1 MIPRYQTL
9 LSHHPMKQATSV
21 TKASYDRAAESYS
34 KTEPDSVATSDGEKS
49 ALPWPTFIQMV
60 SPDIL
65 LAEAHL
71 IEIERKKVLKE
82 RPIPSS
88 SDSNGY

>member
-1 MIPRYQTL
+1 
-9 LSHHPMKQATSV
+9 MKQATSV
-21 TKASYDRAAESYS
+21 TKASSDWAAESDS

-71 IEIERKKVLKE
+71 IERKKVLKE
-82 RPIPSS
+82 RLHNQKAKALVLPSVLL
-88 SDSNGY
+88 GI